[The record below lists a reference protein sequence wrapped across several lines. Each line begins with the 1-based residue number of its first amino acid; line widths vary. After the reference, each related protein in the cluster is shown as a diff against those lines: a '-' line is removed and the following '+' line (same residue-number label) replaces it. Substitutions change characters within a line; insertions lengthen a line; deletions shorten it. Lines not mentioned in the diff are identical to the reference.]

1 MRAIGFG
8 VTVAGLVLAGGLHAQ
23 QFMFQAPAP
32 PARATGKVQVFGLG
46 SGSYLGVGVAE
57 ISAER
62 VKALKLK
69 EERGVEVTRIEDD
82 SPALKAGLKAGDVVL
97 DYNGQRI
104 EGTEQFVRMV
114 RETPEGRQVRL
125 LISRDGNTQ
134 TLTATIAARKGFD
147 AFATPKIDQERLTAD
162 LQKAYAARREAL
174 DQLRIQ
180 IPDMPQVVMGMRS
193 GGLGIEA
200 ESITAQ
206 LAEYFGVKAGVLV
219 RSVTKDS
226 AAAKAGMKAG
236 DVITKV
242 DETSVSQP
250 QEITRALRALQTKKT
265 FPVVVVRNHKD
276 LTLSVTLEE
285 PRSTGSSSR
294 AVNSEG
300 GETSL

>member
-23 QFMFQAPAP
+23 QFMFQGPVPPGTTREAP
-32 PARATGKVQVFGLG
+32 RVRTYGLPRDG
-46 SGSYLGVGVAE
+46 GSYLGVGVAE

-69 EERGVEVTRIEDD
+69 EERGVEVTKVDDD

-114 RETPEGRQVRL
+114 RETPEGRQARL

-134 TLTATIAARKGFD
+134 TLTATIAARKGYGTLE
-147 AFATPKIDQERLTAD
+147 APKLDQERL
-162 LQKAYAARREAL
+162 AAAL
-174 DQLRIQ
+174 DRFRFQ
-180 IPDMPQVVMGMRS
+180 IPDTPQVFMGMRS

-200 ESITAQ
+200 ESISAQ
-206 LAEYFGVKAGVLV
+206 LAEYFGVKDGVLV
-219 RSVTKDS
+219 RSVGKDS

-242 DETSVSQP
+242 DGTSVSQP
-250 QEITRALRALQTKKT
+250 QEITRALRTLREKRT
-265 FPVVVVRNHKD
+265 FPVIVVRNHKD
-276 LTLSVTLEE
+276 MTLSVTLEAS
-285 PRSTGSSSR
+285 RTTGSSISIPR
-294 AVNSEG
+294 AVSAED
-300 GETSL
+300 GETEL